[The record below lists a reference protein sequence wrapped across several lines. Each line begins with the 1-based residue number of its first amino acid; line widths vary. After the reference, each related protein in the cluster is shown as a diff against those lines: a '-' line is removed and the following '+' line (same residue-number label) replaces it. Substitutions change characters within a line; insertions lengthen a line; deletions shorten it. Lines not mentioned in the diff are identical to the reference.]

1 MRRRGPM
8 IAVSLP
14 TRLGMTFEKGEL
26 VMRFLR
32 ITADHKARLLSA
44 LMLVSMVAAV
54 LAGAADCKWT

>member
-1 MRRRGPM
+1 
-8 IAVSLP
+8 
-14 TRLGMTFEKGEL
+14 
-26 VMRFLR
+26 MRFLR

>member
-14 TRLGMTFEKGEL
+14 TRLGMTFEREKL

-32 ITADHKARLLSA
+32 ITPDHKARLLSA